1 MPQPRTLKDYERRQW
16 DALMQRPLTPAEQ
29 QCQAALQADADRIE
43 RAREAL
49 LKRDQDDAHRV

>member
-1 MPQPRTLKDYERRQW
+1 MPQPRTLKEYNLYQLV
-16 DALMQRPLTPAEQ
+16 ALSQRPLTPAEQ
-29 QCQAALQADADRIE
+29 QFQAALQVDADRIE

>member
-1 MPQPRTLKDYERRQW
+1 MPQPRTLTEYVRRHW
-16 DALMQRPLTPAEQ
+16 DALRQRPLTPAEQ
-29 QCQAALQADADRIE
+29 QFQAALQVDADRIE